1 MSEQMNI
8 EQIVDEVLATL
19 TERERYVLEQR
30 YGYRGDPVKQKDL
43 AAEFGIS
50 AARIG
55 QIEGKALRRIWWEH
69 PGKLKELHPFLHQA
83 LSHGNDN
90 FYARFFT
97 KVFNL
102 KKENIRHILQSDPS
116 ITK

>member
-1 MSEQMNI
+1 MEL
-8 EQIVDEVLATL
+8 EKIVEETLATL
-19 TERERYVLEQR
+19 TERERYVLENR
-30 YGYRGDPVKQKDL
+30 YGYRGDPVMQKDL

-69 PGKLKELHPFLHQA
+69 PEKLKELQPFLYQA
-83 LSHGNDN
+83 LSPGSDN

-97 KVFNL
+97 KVFDLSKSNVL
-102 KKENIRHILQSDPS
+102 HILESGSP
-116 ITK
+116 TE

>member
-1 MSEQMNI
+1 MSEQMNL
-8 EQIVDEVLATL
+8 EQIVEAALSPL

-69 PGKLKELHPFLHQA
+69 PEKLKELQPFLYQA

-97 KVFNL
+97 KVFDLSKSNVL
-102 KKENIRHILQSDPS
+102 HILECGSP
-116 ITK
+116 TE